1 MSPVSRPDRRY
12 QPEDAFHPYHQRHP
26 EHPGI
31 EPGRRPRNPLAAA
44 HEARWFD
51 DEAGPLVR
59 PYTMTRGRT
68 GAGEQQFDL
77 IAVVVS
83 EPFDPVLAPDEPE
96 PPVGPE
102 QARILG
108 LCRGTPL
115 SVAELAADLDLPVG
129 VVRVLLGDLL
139 AAGLI
144 RVRRPVPPALLPDE
158 RILQEVIHGLR
169 AL

>member
-1 MSPVSRPDRRY
+1 M
-12 QPEDAFHPYHQRHP
+12 
-26 EHPGI
+26 
-31 EPGRRPRNPLAAA
+31 
-44 HEARWFD
+44 
-51 DEAGPLVR
+51 VR

-68 GAGEQQFDL
+68 GAGERFDL
-77 IAVVVS
+77 IAVVVCDL
-83 EPFDPVLAPDEPE
+83 PDPALAPDAPE

-102 QARILG
+102 QARILT

-144 RVRRPVPPALLPDE
+144 RVSRPVPPALLPDE

>member
-1 MSPVSRPDRRY
+1 MPRPSPEGPPAGLR
-12 QPEDAFHPYHQRHP
+12 A
-26 EHPGI
+26 EHPRAD
-31 EPGRRPRNPLAAA
+31 PGPHPRNPLAAA
-44 HEARWFD
+44 HQARWYD

-68 GAGEQQFDL
+68 GAGQQQLDL

-83 EPFDPVLAPDEPE
+83 DLPDPALAPDAPE
-96 PPVGPE
+96 PPAGPE
-102 QARILG
+102 QARILA

-115 SVAELAADLDLPVG
+115 SVAELAAELDLPVG

-144 RVRRPVPPALLPDE
+144 RVKRPVPPALLPDE

>member
-1 MSPVSRPDRRY
+1 M
-12 QPEDAFHPYHQRHP
+12 
-26 EHPGI
+26 
-31 EPGRRPRNPLAAA
+31 
-44 HEARWFD
+44 
-51 DEAGPLVR
+51 VR
-59 PYTMTRGRT
+59 PYAMTRGRT

-77 IAVVVS
+77 IAVVVT
-83 EPFDPVLAPDEPE
+83 ELPDPTLAPDVPE

-102 QARILG
+102 QAHILA
-108 LCRGTPL
+108 LCRGNPL

-158 RILQEVIHGLR
+158 RILQEVIRGLR

>member
-1 MSPVSRPDRRY
+1 M
-12 QPEDAFHPYHQRHP
+12 
-26 EHPGI
+26 
-31 EPGRRPRNPLAAA
+31 
-44 HEARWFD
+44 
-51 DEAGPLVR
+51 VR
-59 PYTMTRGRT
+59 PYAMTGGRT

-83 EPFDPVLAPDEPE
+83 DLPDPALAPDLPE

-108 LCRGTPL
+108 LCRSNPL

-144 RVRRPVPPALLPDE
+144 RVSRPVPPALLPDE

>member
-1 MSPVSRPDRRY
+1 M
-12 QPEDAFHPYHQRHP
+12 
-26 EHPGI
+26 
-31 EPGRRPRNPLAAA
+31 
-44 HEARWFD
+44 
-51 DEAGPLVR
+51 VR
-59 PYTMTRGRT
+59 PYAMTRGRT
-68 GAGEQQFDL
+68 GAGGQQLDL
-77 IAVVVS
+77 IAVVLSVL
-83 EPFDPVLAPDEPE
+83 PDPALVPDTPE

-102 QARILG
+102 QARIHA

-144 RVRRPVPPALLPDE
+144 RVNRPVPPALLPDE

>member
-1 MSPVSRPDRRY
+1 MPRPSPEGP
-12 QPEDAFHPYHQRHP
+12 PPGRHP
-26 EHPGI
+26 EHPRAD
-31 EPGRRPRNPLAAA
+31 PARQPRNPLAAA
-44 HEARWFD
+44 HRARWYD

-59 PYTMTRGRT
+59 PYAVTRGRT
-68 GAGEQQFDL
+68 GTGGRQLDL
-77 IAVVVS
+77 IAVVVCDL
-83 EPFDPVLAPDEPE
+83 PDPALAPAAPE
-96 PPVGPE
+96 PPAGPE
-102 QARILG
+102 QARILA

-115 SVAELAADLDLPVG
+115 SVAELAAELDLPVG

-144 RVRRPVPPALLPDE
+144 RVNRPVPPALLPDE